1 MNGQQQQPKVK
12 HTYTIVS
19 VDTTKKL
26 ENKINDMLEEGYL
39 LAGEFRISISKD
51 KTTFIQP
58 MMKSV
63 ILSMPPNSE
72 PRADLKGAK
81 TVDFE
86 KVTDET

>member
-1 MNGQQQQPKVK
+1 MNQPKVK

-19 VDTTKKL
+19 VGTTKKL

-39 LAGEFRISISKD
+39 LAGEFRIDISKD

-63 ILSMPPNSE
+63 ILEMPQQKPKS
-72 PRADLKGAK
+72 DLKGAE
-81 TVDFE
+81 TIDFQ
-86 KVTDET
+86 KVTKDD

>member
-1 MNGQQQQPKVK
+1 MNVPQQPKVK

-39 LAGEFRISISKD
+39 LAGEFRIDISKD

-63 ILSMPPNSE
+63 ILEMPQQKPKS
-72 PRADLKGAK
+72 DLKGAE
-81 TVDFE
+81 TIDFQ
-86 KVTDET
+86 KVTKDD

>member
-1 MNGQQQQPKVK
+1 MNIPGQPKVK

-39 LAGEFRISISKD
+39 LAGEFRINVSNEGL
-51 KTTFIQP
+51 TTFIQP

-63 ILSMPPNSE
+63 ILEMPQAK
-72 PRADLKGAK
+72 PRPDLKNAK